1 MDMDGYGLSVFVCER
16 GRERRRDGER
26 ERERLKKAVEAE
38 AAAAAAT
45 RFNIFHNM
53 VQCVRCVRVKAQMM
67 NTPPPSSQAEA
78 PSLYSCTINEER

>member
-1 MDMDGYGLSVFVCER
+1 MDGYGLSVFVCER

-26 ERERLKKAVEAE
+26 EGKRERLKKAAEAE
-38 AAAAAAT
+38 AAAAT

-78 PSLYSCTINEER
+78 PSLYTCTINEER